1 MDSERAFAELERG
14 VKTALEHYSN
24 VHRGTGYNSVVSTAL
39 YEKARGIVREH
50 LGLDSRYVVV
60 FLTPWRLRALEGQL
74 PHGTGRHVVSSAELG
89 LPLGLRAVAVRRSHL
104 RRGVPFQPGGGTV
117 RMVSPEF
124 VDWAETPARL
134 EAGTPDI
141 IGAIALAK
149 ALTLPGFGKERTAA
163 DGKALAPGEMIRAG
177 DSARYKGRRLLE
189 HLRSTSIGRDALVPT
204 SSGELPYINF
214 DNAASTPTFQAVWDV
229 VRQTWRQPE
238 SAWPGI
244 VFRTQEAC
252 ARFFGAPSSE
262 YDLVFTSNTTEALNI
277 VAEDMKRKLWS
288 DPTTVVLNTAFEH
301 NSNELP
307 WRYVPGLNHVR
318 LPVDCEGFVP
328 AEKLV
333 LLLRE
338 YNEERR
344 HGDQRIRLVCVCG
357 ASNVMGTYNDL
368 TTISRVVHHFGARLL
383 VDAAQLAAHRPIRML
398 QDDIDFLAFS
408 AHKMYAPFGSG
419 GLFARKGV
427 VSFEGKAIEGIRQSG
442 EENVAGIAALG
453 KAVELL
459 DRLGM
464 DVIAQEE
471 ERLTCHALEGLSKV
485 PGVKVYGLSS
495 ECWEGLPRKGGVICF
510 ELKNV
515 PHNLAAQEL
524 AERGAAGVRSGC
536 FCVNMYI
543 KGLLGI
549 GRAKNAFAHFGL
561 RLWPRVMERLL
572 VGLVR
577 VSFGLANDELQVD
590 RFLQTIAQIT
600 RERSRRVDRLLASL
614 HFGTPFLPRTPAGKR
629 ISESAERV
637 VGQVFSDAAGRAGY

>member
-1 MDSERAFAELERG
+1 MESARAFAELERG
-14 VKTALEHYSN
+14 VLTALERYSN
-24 VHRGTGYNSVVSTAL
+24 VHRGTGYNSIVSTAL
-39 YEKARGIVREH
+39 YEKARDVVREH
-50 LGLDSRYVVV
+50 LGLDGGYVVV
-60 FLTPWRLRALEGQL
+60 FLTPWRLRALQSRLSSGADL
-74 PHGTGRHVVSSAELG
+74 RVVSSADLG
-89 LPLGLRAVAVRRSHL
+89 LPLGLRAVAIRRSHL

-141 IGAIALAK
+141 IGAIALAR
-149 ALTLPGFGKERTAA
+149 ALTLPGLVKEGTRAGSKA
-163 DGKALAPGEMIRAG
+163 SAPEEALRSSESVRYKGKALL
-177 DSARYKGRRLLE
+177 D

-204 SSGELPYINF
+204 AAGDLTYVNL
-214 DNAASTPTFQAVWDV
+214 DNAASTPTFQAVWDM
-229 VRQTWRQPE
+229 VRHAWRRPE

-244 VFRTQEAC
+244 VRETREAC
-252 ARFFGAPSSE
+252 ARFFGAPANE

-288 DPTTVVLNTAFEH
+288 DSTTVVLNTAFEH

-307 WRYVPGLNHVR
+307 WRYVPGLSHVR
-318 LPVDCEGFVP
+318 LPVDCEGFVQ

-333 LLLRE
+333 VLLRE

-344 HGDQRIRLVCVCG
+344 YGDQRVRLVCVCG

-383 VDAAQLAAHRPIRML
+383 VDAAQLAAHRPIQML
-398 QDDIDFLAFS
+398 QDEIDFLAFS

-419 GLFARKGV
+419 GLFARKGAL
-427 VSFEGKAIEGIRQSG
+427 SFEGKALEGVRESG
-442 EENVAGIAALG
+442 EENVAGVAALG

-459 DRLGM
+459 GRIGL

-471 ERLTCHALEGLSKV
+471 ERLTCHALEALGKI
-485 PGVKVYGLSS
+485 PGVKVYGLSP

-510 ELKNV
+510 ELKSV

-524 AERGAAGVRSGC
+524 AERGAVGVRS
-536 FCVNMYI
+536 
-543 KGLLGI
+543 
-549 GRAKNAFAHFGL
+549 GL
-561 RLWPRVMERLL
+561 RLWPRLTEHLL

-577 VSFGLANDELQVD
+577 VSLGLTNDESQVD
-590 RFLQTIAQIT
+590 RFLQTVAQIT
-600 RERSRRVDRLLASL
+600 RERGRRVNRLLAKL
-614 HFGTPFLPRTPAGKR
+614 HFGTPFLPRTPVGKR
-629 ISESAERV
+629 ISESAQRV
-637 VGQVFSDAAGRAGY
+637 VSAVFADEG